1 MKWCV
6 VALLATVASA
16 QEPSKLTEEPSTP
29 REESGQAWSVIGA
42 RTVAP
47 QENLFVAEAGF
58 PSVNVSYLRG
68 VVAGLNLGGRVGF
81 MWGVEGLTR
90 EVAPGVKAQ
99 ALLKFRFYDSG
110 RISMGLTFEPGFF
123 VASSA
128 LQGTR
133 GALNLPIGFRF
144 GVAASS
150 ALSIGIQIELP
161 MWVEFGPFGGFN
173 LPILTGGG
181 VEYFVTSN
189 LALGLKA
196 RVGPMIRTDRP
207 TEVAFDASLGV
218 GYHFK

>member
-1 MKWCV
+1 MRNWS
-6 VALLATVASA
+6 ADGRAPTEAT
-16 QEPSKLTEEPSTP
+16 EKPIGPS
-29 REESGQAWSVIGA
+29 RGRYGINA
-42 RTVAP
+42 R
-47 QENLFVAEAGF
+47 
-58 PSVNVSYLRG
+58 
-68 VVAGLNLGGRVGF
+68 
-81 MWGVEGLTR
+81 
-90 EVAPGVKAQ
+90 
-99 ALLKFRFYDSG
+99 
-110 RISMGLTFEPGFF
+110 F

-144 GVAASS
+144 GIAASS

-161 MWVEFGPFGGFN
+161 MWLEFGPFGGFN

-189 LALGLKA
+189 LALYLKA
-196 RVGPMIRTDRP
+196 RVGPTIRTDRP